1 MDLKK
6 VFGLILVPNGVL
18 IRNILERGGA
28 GKLQNYWE
36 KDIYVV
42 VSSDLDLRIYN
53 IKQHNGS
60 KPIQK
65 VHRNLLLK
73 YNELHFEKS
82 SFFSKLKV
90 LSPQKP
96 LGSL

>member
-6 VFGLILVPNGVL
+6 VFSLILVPNRVL

-36 KDIYVV
+36 KDIYVI
-42 VSSDLDLRIYN
+42 VSSDLDLRIYK

-65 VHRNLLLK
+65 FTGTCSLNITNYTSK
-73 YNELHFEKS
+73 KAA
-82 SFFSKLKV
+82 FF
-90 LSPQKP
+90 LS
-96 LGSL
+96 

>member
-18 IRNILERGGA
+18 IRNILETGGT
-28 GKLQNYWE
+28 GKLQDYWE

-42 VSSDLDLRIYN
+42 VSSDLDLPIHK

-73 YNELHFEKS
+73 CNELLFEKS
-82 SFFSKLKV
+82 NFFSKLKV
-90 LSPQKP
+90 LSLQNP